1 VKGKNSLPFQERKAT
16 MTKETPDK
24 QTAVI
29 TEAEDFVS
37 DVEEARARSDIK
49 IREKLVGTTQGVIY
63 ISLLFGNGMF
73 LLDGLGILN
82 LKDEIIKW
90 VGGSVLA
97 SIVTNVLLPYRS
109 MFPGRKKD
117 VDNDDSNE

>member
-1 VKGKNSLPFQERKAT
+1 